1 MTPAEA
7 SAFLLDLD
15 HLSILL
21 MRKCDEK
28 GKVSDL
34 KVPDLHSYRQEI
46 AACMAPKL
54 GESGNEGES
63 DAGNGYVLSAFQLE
77 SFQTN
82 SFLLL
87 PGLLDFQE
95 IGTLKV
101 GDWVSEVAGWEKAPQ
116 KWLQHWEADGQ
127 GGKIM
132 CRAENFAHYHN
143 GLHHLTEIVAEVA
156 GQLFETLGEKS
167 GKEGA
172 LLFKEKINFKLAGGA
187 GFSTHQDSPAYIG
200 LATDHISVMV
210 AADAATRENGC
221 LQVCPGNWGTHSKV
235 PLTPQGVVTP
245 EAEASMVFQHIC
257 ANPGDVL
264 LFNGYLPHRSDQN
277 NSDKNRRA
285 VFLTYN
291 PASQGDHHAA
301 YYAAKHSNALGFDG
315 AQTISFQGDFQG
327 KIVE

>member
-28 GKVSDL
+28 GK
-34 KVPDLHSYRQEI
+34 
-46 AACMAPKL
+46 
-54 GESGNEGES
+54 
-63 DAGNGYVLSAFQLE
+63 LE

-200 LATDHISVMV
+200 MV
-210 AADAATRENGC
+210 
-221 LQVCPGNWGTHSKV
+221 W
-235 PLTPQGVVTP
+235 
-245 EAEASMVFQHIC
+245 
-257 ANPGDVL
+257 L
-264 LFNGYLPHRSDQN
+264 L
-277 NSDKNRRA
+277 
-285 VFLTYN
+285 
-291 PASQGDHHAA
+291 
-301 YYAAKHSNALGFDG
+301 
-315 AQTISFQGDFQG
+315 TISP
-327 KIVE
+327 